1 MAQPPVGIRQNG
13 VLGYIDFPRDVTAQT
28 RENAYAAYNQLAIQ
42 RVQAIGFNFSGT
54 DYLNSAGIGL
64 IISLVED
71 ATHAGRK
78 VFAYGLNSHNR
89 KLFRM
94 VGLTERLTLVAD
106 EAEMLSKLAPP
117 APEPP
122 APQTVAAESAT
133 PQSAPT
139 SEPPAPHA
147 TVMSEPPAPQA
158 VVAESAAPQASVAP
172 EPPAAHLPTESQA
185 QPELEEPATQVLPP
199 AADPSSPKAEV

>member
-1 MAQPPVGIRQNG
+1 MESVAQPPVGIRQNG

-106 EAEMLSKLAPP
+106 EAEMLTKFAPP

-122 APQTVAAESAT
+122 APETIAAESAA
-133 PQSAPT
+133 PQSV
-139 SEPPAPHA
+139 PAA
-147 TVMSEPPAPQA
+147 EPPAPQA
-158 VVAESAAPQASVAP
+158 VATESAAPQATVAP

-185 QPELEEPATQVLPP
+185 QPKLEEPATQVLPP
-199 AADPSSPKAEV
+199 AADPSSPKADA

>member
-1 MAQPPVGIRQNG
+1 MGKVSQPKVGTRQNG
-13 VLGYIDFPRDVTAQT
+13 TLGYIDFPRDVTAQT
-28 RENAYAAYNQLAIQ
+28 RENAYAAYNHLAVQ

-71 ATHAGRK
+71 ATAAGRK

-106 EAEMLSKLAPP
+106 EAEMLAKLAPP
-117 APEPP
+117 
-122 APQTVAAESAT
+122 T
-133 PQSAPT
+133 PQSTQAEQFVKTDASAPT
-139 SEPPAPHA
+139 SVQAEPHTLPKVEQSA
-147 TVMSEPPAPQA
+147 VQA
-158 VVAESAAPQASVAP
+158 A
-172 EPPAAHLPTESQA
+172 A
-185 QPELEEPATQVLPP
+185 QPEPQVT
-199 AADPSSPKAEV
+199 PKAEQSTAEPPSTKAEA